1 MIDHHPDLGPDPL
14 AGRDPHPREQIDVWP
29 LHDARQALLEEIV
42 SQPGPGQSPATRRFL
57 LPVGIAAAIALVVG
71 GAWFVVSADD
81 DSGGKDDQLVA
92 SSDAPSTDGTDGS
105 TDEATDATT
114 VGTATDEP
122 SEPPEPTTTPISE
135 LKKGDQL
142 SPKQCRQFRLGRR
155 DVGVKDLGTRL
166 EQLSFVVYL
175 RKDGGV
181 RWIRAIPA
189 DDGRYI
195 GIDKDCTVVSVGP
208 LRRLRERH

>member
-57 LPVGIAAAIALVVG
+57 LPVGIAAAIALVAG
-71 GAWFVVSADD
+71 GAWFVVSTD

-92 SSDAPSTDGTDGS
+92 SSDSPSVDGS

-114 VGTATDEP
+114 DATTTDEP

-135 LKKGDQL
+135 LKKGDVL
-142 SPKQCRQFRLGRR
+142 SPKQCRLFRIGRR
-155 DVGVKDLGTRL
+155 DISVRDLDNRL

-175 RKDGGV
+175 RKNGRV

-189 DDGRYI
+189 DEGGYL

-208 LRRLRERH
+208 LPRLRERH